1 MYFLLNICELT
12 FFYVL
17 KLIMNRLFDT
27 DLVTVSED
35 SPDFIRPFLLTNFAN
50 SADNYHNNV
59 SDI

>member
-1 MYFLLNICELT
+1 
-12 FFYVL
+12 
-17 KLIMNRLFDT
+17 MNRLFDT

-50 SADNYHNNV
+50 SADIYHNNV